1 MPEFANNLQDRRA
14 AARKRRGRR
23 AARRAPA
30 RRTRRRVALK
40 AIAVVGVLALFLALA
55 LFVGD
60 GDYRATAVGWVPFLA
75 AVFAIV
81 AAFAYLQVLK
91 ATLEFSDAAAE
102 RECERGRDIRFDVHF
117 ANRSVL
123 FFFKVEAFFYI
134 SDLYGNIASEASTT
148 LGLAPHAE
156 TDLSFH
162 STFQHIGTYSAGLDR
177 VVISDF
183 MGLFTAT
190 KRNETRREVRVLPQM
205 QQVNT
210 VRFSNDAIIEANKAA
225 RSVLADSMDYAY
237 VRDYELGDP
246 LRAIHWKLSA
256 RADKY
261 VTRLYEIQTNPGVA
275 IIMDFYAESDDADIL
290 MGMFD
295 AVVESAFSLAE
306 YAREQGMDTEV
317 LFRGRDLAT
326 RRILTWSREERVR
339 IIGDMPHMTSDPSE
353 EAAAIAILRDEATS
367 PTGQSNIVMCSASM
381 DPAMLSSLADAKLRR
396 RAPLLVS
403 VVPRNVIERDRDAYC
418 KPLARLDDA
427 NIPYVVLSDSKELA
441 GVSV

>member
-1 MPEFANNLQDRRA
+1 MAELVDNLSDRRA
-14 AARKRRGRR
+14 RARLRRERR

-30 RRTRRRVALK
+30 RRARRRIVLK
-40 AIAVVGVLALFLALA
+40 VLAVVVVLAALLAMA

-60 GDYRATAVGWVPFLA
+60 SDYRATAIGWVPFLA
-75 AVFAIV
+75 AVLSIIM
-81 AAFAYLQVLK
+81 AAVYVRVLA

-102 RECERGRDIRFDVHF
+102 RECERGRNIRFDVHF
-117 ANRSVL
+117 ANQSIL
-123 FFFKVEAFFYI
+123 FFFRIEAFFYI

-148 LGLAPHAE
+148 LGLVPHGSL
-156 TDLSFH
+156 DMSFH
-162 STFQHIGTYSAGLDR
+162 STFEHIGTYSAGLDR

-183 MGLFTAT
+183 LGLFTVT

-205 QQVNT
+205 QVINT
-210 VRFSNDAIIEANKAA
+210 VRFSNDAIIETTKAA

-275 IIMDFYAESDDADIL
+275 IIMDFYAENNDAETL
-290 MGMFD
+290 MSMFD

-317 LFRGRDLAT
+317 LFRGRDLQT
-326 RRILTWSREERVR
+326 HRVLNWSLEERIRV
-339 IIGDMPHMTSDPSE
+339 IGDMPRMSADPDE
-353 EAAAIAILRDEATS
+353 EAAAIALLSDEVTS
-367 PTGQSNIVMCSASM
+367 PSGQSNIVMCSASM
-381 DPAMLSSLADAKLRR
+381 DPTMLSSLADAKLRR
-396 RAPLLVS
+396 RSPLLVS

-427 NIPYVVLSDSKELA
+427 NIPYVVLSDSRELS
-441 GVSV
+441 GVVV

>member
-1 MPEFANNLQDRRA
+1 MPELLDNVNDRRA
-14 AARKRRGRR
+14 DARKRRERR
-23 AARRAPA
+23 AARRTPA
-30 RRTRRRVALK
+30 RRARRRVVLK
-40 AIAVVGVLALFLALA
+40 VVAVILVLALFLVLA
-55 LFVGD
+55 LLVGD

-75 AVFAIV
+75 AVFAIIL
-81 AAFAYLQVLK
+81 AFVYLQVLK

-117 ANRSVL
+117 ANQSFL
-123 FFFKVEAFFYI
+123 FFFKVEAFFFI

-156 TDLSFH
+156 LDLSFH
-162 STFQHIGTYSAGLDR
+162 STFEHIGTYSAGLDR

-183 MGLFTAT
+183 LGLFTAT

-205 QQVNT
+205 QVINT
-210 VRFSNDAIIEANKAA
+210 VCFSNDAIIETTKAA

-256 RADKY
+256 RADRY

-275 IIMDFYAESDDADIL
+275 IIMDFYAAGEDAETL

-317 LFRGRDLAT
+317 LFHGQDMQTHRVLN
-326 RRILTWSREERVR
+326 WSREERIR
-339 IIGDMPHMTSDPSE
+339 IIGDMPRMSADPSE
-353 EAAAIAILRDEATS
+353 EAASIAILRDEVTS

-381 DPAMLSSLADAKLRR
+381 DPTMLSSLADAKLRR

-427 NIPYVVLSDSKELA
+427 NIPYIVLSDSQDLS